1 MRSLSTDA
9 ALYLPSGGQGVTNST
24 RALAGTNKYSSVTRR
39 VEKLLHALPWPNC
52 SREEDLFRLN
62 SLEAT
67 SRSALVDR
75 APRRGQGAPETR
87 RGAPET
93 RRGAKVW
100 QS

>member
-1 MRSLSTDA
+1 LSTDA
-9 ALYLPSGGQGVTNST
+9 ALYLPSGGQGVKVSRLPAT

-87 RGAPET
+87 RGA
-93 RRGAKVW
+93 KVW

>member
-1 MRSLSTDA
+1 MPPCTYLRVVKVSRCPGYQLS
-9 ALYLPSGGQGVTNST
+9 

-62 SLEAT
+62 FLEAT

-87 RGAPET
+87 RGA
-93 RRGAKVW
+93 KVW